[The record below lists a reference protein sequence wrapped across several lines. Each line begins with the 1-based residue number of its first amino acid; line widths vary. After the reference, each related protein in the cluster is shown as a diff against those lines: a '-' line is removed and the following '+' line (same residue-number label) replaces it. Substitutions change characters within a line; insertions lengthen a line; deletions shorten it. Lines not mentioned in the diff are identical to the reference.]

1 MYGYPCAR
9 RAFSFFILM
18 LALVLSG
25 TGAAAAELS
34 RPTFDPL
41 REKAPMN
48 NDGFRIIARG
58 DAAVPPLTPREADII
73 LRKATEAPWSGE
85 YEKNT
90 AAGTYLCRQCGV
102 ALYRSSDKFDSGC
115 GWPAFDDALPGMV
128 RRQPDADGPGHDG
141 NLFAWLPHKPSRP
154 QSRQRPE
161 VGRGRCRSG
170 ATKKAPGERGPCEK
184 LEVEQLLAIEGV
196 DYATDGQHNHENRRC
211 CHDAHAHASLL
222 TMAIMS
228 RLGLIDIQG
237 AQCGNA
243 SSLK

>member
-18 LALVLSG
+18 LALALSG

-128 RRQPDADGPGHDG
+128 RRQPDADGHGHDG
-141 NLFAWLPHKPSRP
+141 SLFVWLPHKPSRP
-154 QSRQRPE
+154 QSRQRQVVISKME
-161 VGRGRCRSG
+161 NTASCGHCRSG
-170 ATKKAPGERGPCEK
+170 G
-184 LEVEQLLAIEGV
+184 
-196 DYATDGQHNHENRRC
+196 
-211 CHDAHAHASLL
+211 
-222 TMAIMS
+222 
-228 RLGLIDIQG
+228 
-237 AQCGNA
+237 
-243 SSLK
+243 